1 VWMGTDMN
9 SPIRTARGRP
19 IQGSSLPGDVWQ
31 NVMSDAVAGT
41 PVEDFPTFRPIGE
54 PPSPLGPNET
64 PPPSTPAPPPE
75 PPPLAPAPTPVPD
88 EPDVTPDDPE
98 RPGIL
103 GDPGVDRPP
112 DDEDC
117 SVTPCG

>member
-1 VWMGTDMN
+1 MGTDMN

-31 NVMSDAVAGT
+31 DVMSDAHSGS
-41 PVEDFPTFRPIGE
+41 PVEDFPPFRPIGQ
-54 PPSPLGPNET
+54 PPSPLAPNE
-64 PPPSTPAPPPE
+64 E
-75 PPPLAPAPTPVPD
+75 PPPASEPLPPSFEPPPGPAAGSPPD
-88 EPDVTPDDPE
+88 GPDVTPDDPE

-103 GDPGVDRPP
+103 GDPGVDHPT